1 MQGRFE
7 LQERVQKWIIPLP
20 VEIQKINKNREEL
33 RFRDFQGKL
42 TYEQRL
48 IEKITDKMKFEA
60 KKKHEPIS
68 KSPESEK
75 GPLAPKV
82 VYHQKQKFNSI
93 SVKEKR
99 T

>member
-48 IEKITDKMKFEA
+48 IEKITYKMKIQAKNEA
-60 KKKHEPIS
+60 
-68 KSPESEK
+68 
-75 GPLAPKV
+75 
-82 VYHQKQKFNSI
+82 
-93 SVKEKR
+93 
-99 T
+99 